1 MKQVHF
7 HWLLHFVILFYIVQD
22 ILKLFLETSV
32 IYVLLFRSVLFNLQ
46 IFGDFSDFLSV
57 IDF

>member
-46 IFGDFSDFLSV
+46 IFGDFSGFLSV